1 MVLKLQEQNEDSGIY
16 LISVS
21 TSEDARSIFTHEFPV
36 TANFEQRKKITDL
49 KDLLTSFTIAIGS
62 GKDDQRDE
70 LTGFAAGDYKILVEW
85 CASLVG
91 IFFVA
96 SGWSLDKEAYA
107 RERMQYALREIELVY
122 QEEIDEWRRGG
133 GELSIFKGISAILG
147 RFFNEY
153 SLVQAEPVTSKE
165 FLQNPYQYFLKPI
178 KESQAFLPLHLES
191 RSYRN
196 FLEHEELSGETANA
210 IVRELGEGI
219 SPVHLVLKSTPTP
232 PEKITALLSHLAFR
246 RAFNLLRLPVK
257 DANIFFDKLNAF
269 LIKMRNR
276 ENLGPPAN
284 AFYTSRM
291 GDCPFF
297 VWTEGMDCLTREG
310 ERSGC
315 HGKVFREGV
324 CCEIFLERLQ
334 NEND

>member
-1 MVLKLQEQNEDSGIY
+1 MQEQNQDSGIY
-16 LISVS
+16 LISIS

-36 TANFEQRKKITDL
+36 TSNFEQRKKIIDL

-62 GKDDQRDE
+62 GKDHQRDE
-70 LTGFAAGDYKILVEW
+70 LTGFAAGNSKILVEW

-96 SGWSLDKEAYA
+96 SDWSLEKEAYA
-107 RERMQYALREIELVY
+107 RDRMQYALREIELVY

-147 RFFNEY
+147 RFFSEY
-153 SLVQAEPVTSKE
+153 SLVQVEPIVSKE

-178 KESQAFLPLHLES
+178 EESQAFLPLHLQS
-191 RSYRN
+191 QSYRN
-196 FLEHEELSGETANA
+196 FLEHEELAGETAYS
-210 IVRELGEGI
+210 IICTLEEGI
-219 SPVHLVLKSTPTP
+219 SPVHLVLKSTLTP
-232 PEKITALLSHLAFR
+232 PEKIAALLAHLTLR
-246 RAFNLLRLPVK
+246 RAFNLLRLPVQ
-257 DANIFFDKLNAF
+257 DADIFFDKLNAF
-269 LIKMRNR
+269 FAKMNQR

-284 AFYTSRM
+284 AFYTSQM

-297 VWTEGMDCLTREG
+297 VWTENKDCLTKEG

-315 HGKVFREGV
+315 HGKVFRNGV
-324 CCEIFLERLQ
+324 CCELFLERLQ
-334 NEND
+334 NENI